1 MPSAH
6 HRLFFPLTVADSL
19 EIRRFWPPGHTDVC
33 SYVCSACFMFRSEH
47 VKKKYKEDLKMNKQI
62 NWKKK
67 QTEQKCTIVK
77 GTNVLTAE
85 VGCVTEV
92 YWNSATRLK
101 SILLTCVLI
110 QVRATQ
116 FYEGYPLATSP
127 AWSNI
132 SNWQEINWPTTWP
145 IYTHIHTRMHTHTLL
160 LIANLKTKRVAW
172 G

>member
-1 MPSAH
+1 
-6 HRLFFPLTVADSL
+6 
-19 EIRRFWPPGHTDVC
+19 
-33 SYVCSACFMFRSEH
+33 MFRSEH
-47 VKKKYKEDLKMNKQI
+47 VKKKIQGRLKNEQTNKL
-62 NWKKK
+62 KKK

-77 GTNVLTAE
+77 GANVLTAE

-127 AWSNI
+127 A
-132 SNWQEINWPTTWP
+132 
-145 IYTHIHTRMHTHTLL
+145 
-160 LIANLKTKRVAW
+160 
-172 G
+172 